1 MYVYNR
7 SMIGGLIMEVEG
19 VLHQFDMFL
28 SFVNSAVPDLFN
40 VTPPPLSAL
49 LMVRHDAAN
58 SKEIFSV

>member
-1 MYVYNR
+1 
-7 SMIGGLIMEVEG
+7 MIGGLIMEVEG

-40 VTPPPLSAL
+40 VTLPPPLSAL

>member
-1 MYVYNR
+1 
-7 SMIGGLIMEVEG
+7 MIGGLIMEVEG

-40 VTPPPLSAL
+40 VTPPLSAL